1 MTEGIKFMSQT
12 VGIEEHMV
20 NNSQSFSLLSEKEET
35 HHTVRR
41 WFYQAI
47 AIRRKLIDEGHLK

>member
-12 VGIEEHMV
+12 VDIEEHMV
-20 NNSQSFSLLSEKEET
+20 NNSQSFCLLSEKDKT

-41 WFYQAI
+41 
-47 AIRRKLIDEGHLK
+47 